1 MVVGVIGLA
10 GPLFDDEPLRIAGV
24 SGKSSVDVVFFI
36 APAGESTFPVVKRL
50 SSHITGER
58 FTVAPLQRLQQRV
71 GFLRGGMLDR
81 LL

>member
-1 MVVGVIGLA
+1 MVVGVVGLA

-24 SGKSSVDVVFFI
+24 SRKSSIDVVLFI
-36 APAGESTFPVVKRL
+36 APSGESTFAVVKRL